1 MHGFSIQVTLVYMRN
16 WITTALRADIVG
28 RSRKVA
34 LLVGTIL
41 VLINYGDRLLVAE
54 IGLADGLKMAL
65 TYCVPYCV
73 STYAAVSAV
82 LAAEQD
88 PGSR

>member
-1 MHGFSIQVTLVYMRN
+1 MTEWLKL
-16 WITTALRADIVG
+16 ALREDIVR

-41 VLINYGDRLLVAE
+41 VVINYGDRVL
-54 IGLADGLKMAL
+54 DGAISVGDGVKMVL

-82 LAAEQD
+82 RAA
-88 PGSR
+88 GSGAGVS

>member
-1 MHGFSIQVTLVYMRN
+1 MVVWLKL
-16 WITTALRADIVG
+16 ALRPDIVR

-41 VLINYGDRLLVAE
+41 VLINYGDRLLAGDVRL
-54 IGLADGLKMAL
+54 GDGVKMVL

-82 LAAEQD
+82 LAEARA
-88 PGSR
+88 PRAS